1 MNLVA
6 KKSIQLAG
14 LLLAFITSQSP
25 AFCQQAVVDRN
36 NSGPAATRSNLQ
48 LVATRNNLPPCNLDS
63 FVYQAGAQA
72 DMIYGDEGVALPPL
86 FGFTQASRINA
97 GITGQNDAGLTTGHG
112 SYMPDGVGADEF
124 LAPPG
129 EWNLSGTN
137 HGNSMYNGAAA
148 GLDARD
154 AADAVTAAADQQA
167 SAAMSSSI
175 LANETAANSAAAAT
189 DDSDGDGGDDDP
201 ANAPDP
207 NAVQGNTMF

>member
-1 MNLVA
+1 
-6 KKSIQLAG
+6 
-14 LLLAFITSQSP
+14 
-25 AFCQQAVVDRN
+25 
-36 NSGPAATRSNLQ
+36 
-48 LVATRNNLPPCNLDS
+48 
-63 FVYQAGAQA
+63 
-72 DMIYGDEGVALPPL
+72 MIYGDEGVSLPPL

-167 SAAMSSSI
+167 SAAMTSSI

-189 DDSDGDGGDDDP
+189 DASGGDGGDDDP
-201 ANAPDP
+201 LMLLILRPSFDRSRVKGLAPSLPTDGALP
-207 NAVQGNTMF
+207 RSLAQIWPHYGAFWRHLLWRLWRLYGAFVAPLAHLSLPMQTSSYNDAFGGLPIPII